1 MVRSSLPF
9 NSPLITTD
17 LPMCTTSLAPDGRAS
32 GLDCATGVALGGTV
46 AAGGVGDG
54 GAGGLTASSR
64 FHIFH
69 DLHGAG
75 EQRLGARPCRTSEI
89 GRAREPCGQY
99 RQSL

>member
-17 LPMCTTSLAPDGRAS
+17 LPMCTTSLDPDGRVS
-32 GLDCATGVALGGTV
+32 WLGATLGALWETAAVGG
-46 AAGGVGDG
+46 AGDG

-75 EQRLGARPCRTSEI
+75 ERRLGARPCRTSEMTVPGNLGGSI
-89 GRAREPCGQY
+89 GRA
-99 RQSL
+99 